1 MALYCSVIHL
11 LYSKF
16 SAYRTVKSAIF
27 IKIKKRQVMTQ
38 ALFLK
43 NLPTPLQFWVRPML
57 LASLAVHGFLLLMP
71 TSSHEKPKAPT
82 KKEPE
87 KVKITQLPTTPKP
100 PGIQTPIAAVK
111 PSPLVAQAKLSPVIP
126 KPIVAQPNPIR
137 PPSITPPIPPIPP
150 VSRAK
155 PQAIAPSPAP
165 VTAAASTPPTPIPS
179 SASAI
184 PTPSPV
190 ASAASTPPTPPA
202 ATPPT
207 PSNPFESF
215 PFPKTAQLGSV
226 GLLSGDNDKSARN
239 TAEALD
245 AVVAFYKTELPAKKF
260 TPAPVSDEPSLKVYQ
275 VSAQGSAPQF
285 LHLIS
290 KDGKT
295 VILLASQQVTDLKS
309 LQDAGTRSAEEI
321 AFYDNVLTPIEKDDN
336 LVLNSVDPSDIAK
349 IPEAAKFNDLNKFRP
364 LVKTGN
370 LAPKSPDELA
380 AIYANQL
387 NQQGFTQIAKEAV
400 YGGALVYKITQGKF
414 KAYLY
419 FVAIQGN
426 YTIALLSKDSPY

>member
-1 MALYCSVIHL
+1 
-11 LYSKF
+11 
-16 SAYRTVKSAIF
+16 
-27 IKIKKRQVMTQ
+27 MTQ

-43 NLPTPLQFWVRPML
+43 NLPAPLQFWIRPML
-57 LASLAVHGFLLLMP
+57 LASLALHGLLLVIP
-71 TSSHEKPKAPT
+71 TSEEKPKAPT

-100 PGIQTPIAAVK
+100 PTAQTPLAAVK
-111 PSPLVAQAKLSPVIP
+111 PSPLVVAPAKPLVARPN
-126 KPIVAQPNPIR
+126 PIVAQPNSIR
-137 PPSITPPIPPIPP
+137 PPVITPPMPAIEPI
-150 VSRAK
+150 SRSK
-155 PQAIAPSPAP
+155 LQPISTPPAP
-165 VTAAASTPPTPIPS
+165 LPAASTASTLPTP
-179 SASAI
+179 
-184 PTPSPV
+184 
-190 ASAASTPPTPPA
+190 ASAASTASTPPA
-202 ATPPT
+202 PAASTTSTPAPAASTPPT
-207 PSNPFESF
+207 PSNPFDSF
-215 PFPKTAQLGSV
+215 PFPKNAQLGSV

-239 TAEALD
+239 TAEGLN
-245 AVVAFYKTELPAKKF
+245 AVVSFYNTELPAKKF
-260 TPAPVSDEPSLKVYQ
+260 TPTPLTNEADLKVYQ
-275 VSAQGSAPQF
+275 VSKEGSAPQF

-309 LQDAGTRSAEEI
+309 LKDAGTRSAEEI

-387 NQQGFTQIAKEAV
+387 NQQGFTQIAKEAA
-400 YGGALVYKITQGKF
+400 YGGAIVYKITQGTF

>member
-1 MALYCSVIHL
+1 
-11 LYSKF
+11 
-16 SAYRTVKSAIF
+16 
-27 IKIKKRQVMTQ
+27 MTQ

-43 NLPTPLQFWVRPML
+43 NLPAPLQFWVRPML
-57 LASLAVHGFLLLMP
+57 LASLILHGLLLVIP
-71 TSSHEKPKAPT
+71 TSSEEKPKAPT

-100 PGIQTPIAAVK
+100 LTAQAPIAAVK
-111 PSPLVAQAKLSPVIP
+111 PSPLVAQAKPSSVIP
-126 KPIVAQPNPIR
+126 KPIVAQSNPIR
-137 PPSITPPIPPIPP
+137 PPSITPPIPPIPS
-150 VSRAK
+150 VTRSK
-155 PQAIAPSPAP
+155 PQAITPPAP
-165 VTAAASTPPTPIPS
+165 VT
-179 SASAI
+179 
-184 PTPSPV
+184 
-190 ASAASTPPTPPA
+190 SAASTLPNPATAPPA
-202 ATPPT
+202 ASTLPAPATAPATASTTTPAASAPT
-207 PSNPFESF
+207 PSNPFDSF
-215 PFPKTAQLGSV
+215 PFPKTAQIGSL
-226 GLLSGDNDKSARN
+226 GLLSGENDKSARN

-245 AVVAFYKTELPAKKF
+245 AVVAFYNTELPAKKF
-260 TPAPVSDEPSLKVYQ
+260 TPAPLTNEADLKVYQ
-275 VSAQGSAPQF
+275 VSTQGSAPQF

-295 VILLASQQVTDLKS
+295 VILLASQQVSDLKS
-309 LQDAGTRSAEEI
+309 LKDAGTRSAEEI

-349 IPEAAKFNDLNKFRP
+349 IPEAGKFADLNKFRP

-387 NQQGFTQIAKEAV
+387 NQQGFTQIAKESP
-400 YGGALVYKITQGKF
+400 YGGAIVYKISQGTF

-426 YTIALLSKDSPY
+426 YTMALLSKDAPY

>member
-1 MALYCSVIHL
+1 
-11 LYSKF
+11 
-16 SAYRTVKSAIF
+16 
-27 IKIKKRQVMTQ
+27 MTQ

-43 NLPTPLQFWVRPML
+43 NLPTPLQFWIRPML
-57 LASLAVHGFLLLMP
+57 LASLALHGLLLVIP
-71 TSSHEKPKAPT
+71 TSPEEKAKAPT

-100 PGIQTPIAAVK
+100 PTAQTPIAAVK
-111 PSPLVAQAKLSPVIP
+111 PSPLVVAPAKPLAARPNPIVARP
-126 KPIVAQPNPIR
+126 NPIVAQPNSIR
-137 PPSITPPIPPIPP
+137 PPVITPPIPATEPI
-150 VSRAK
+150 SRSK
-155 PQAIAPSPAP
+155 PQPISTPLAPPP
-165 VTAAASTPPTPIPS
+165 AASTAPAP
-179 SASAI
+179 
-184 PTPSPV
+184 
-190 ASAASTPPTPPA
+190 AASTASTTPAPAPA
-202 ATPPT
+202 ASTTTTPAPAASTPPT
-207 PSNPFESF
+207 PSNPFDSF

-239 TAEALD
+239 TAETLD
-245 AVVAFYKTELPAKKF
+245 AVVNFYNTELPAKKF
-260 TPAPVSDEPSLKVYQ
+260 TPTPVTNEADLKVYQ
-275 VSAQGSAPQF
+275 VSKEGSAPQF

-309 LQDAGTRSAEEI
+309 LKDAGTRSAEEI
-321 AFYDNVLTPIEKDDN
+321 AFYDNVLTPIEKNDN
-336 LVLNSVDPSDIAK
+336 LILNSVEPSDIAK
-349 IPEAAKFNDLNKFRP
+349 IPESAKFNDLNKFRP

-387 NQQGFTQIAKEAV
+387 NQQGFTQIAKEAT
-400 YGGALVYKITQGKF
+400 YGGAIVYKITQGTF

>member
-1 MALYCSVIHL
+1 
-11 LYSKF
+11 
-16 SAYRTVKSAIF
+16 
-27 IKIKKRQVMTQ
+27 MTQ

-43 NLPTPLQFWVRPML
+43 NLPAPLQFWVRPML
-57 LASLAVHGFLLLMP
+57 LASLALHGLLLVIP
-71 TSSHEKPKAPT
+71 TSSQEKPKAPT

-100 PGIQTPIAAVK
+100 PTAQTPIAAVK
-111 PSPLVAQAKLSPVIP
+111 PSPVIP
-126 KPIVAQPNPIR
+126 KPIVAQPTPIR
-137 PPSITPPIPPIPP
+137 PPVITPPIPPIAR
-150 VSRAK
+150 SK
-155 PQAIAPSPAP
+155 PQPISTPLAPTPTPLTP
-165 VTAAASTPPTPIPS
+165 VPSATSTPLTPPTPAPE
-179 SASAI
+179 ASTT
-184 PTPSPV
+184 PTPV
-190 ASAASTPPTPPA
+190 AA
-202 ATPPT
+202 ATPT

-215 PFPKTAQLGSV
+215 PFPKTAQIGSL

-245 AVVAFYKTELPAKKF
+245 AVVAFYNTELPAKKF
-260 TPAPVSDEPSLKVYQ
+260 TPTPLTNEADLKVYQ
-275 VSAQGSAPQF
+275 VSTQGSAPQF

-290 KDGKT
+290 KEEKT
-295 VILLASQQVTDLKS
+295 VILLASQQVSDLKS
-309 LQDAGTRSAEEI
+309 LKDAGTRSAEEI

-349 IPEAAKFNDLNKFRP
+349 IPEAAKFTDLNKFRP

-387 NQQGFTQIAKEAV
+387 NQQGFTQIAKEAA
-400 YGGALVYKITQGKF
+400 YGGAIVYKITQGQF

-426 YTIALLSKDSPY
+426 YTMALLSKDSPY